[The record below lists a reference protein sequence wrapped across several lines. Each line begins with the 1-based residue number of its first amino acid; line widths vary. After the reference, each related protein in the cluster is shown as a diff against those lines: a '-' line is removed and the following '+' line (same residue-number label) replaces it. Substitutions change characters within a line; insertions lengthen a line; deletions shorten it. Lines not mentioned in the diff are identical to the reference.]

1 MVTTNFVQNHHL
13 QNSQFFLLPK
23 RQLVTYALYA
33 LIPLALLHYLLF
45 NPVATAKKPVVVV
58 VQATDDASVIASSH
72 HEHVKVNAKQLP
84 VPPSDQGDEVFKKNA
99 IGEILGSLVD
109 FEYLGFFF
117 P

>member
-45 NPVATAKKPVVVV
+45 NPVTTAKKPVVVV

>member
-58 VQATDDASVIASSH
+58 VQATEDAASVIASSH
-72 HEHVKVNAKQLP
+72 REHVKVNAKQLP
-84 VPPSDQGDEVFKKNA
+84 VPPSDQGDEVSRKNPQGA
-99 IGEILGSLVD
+99 MLGSLVD
-109 FEYLGFFF
+109 FEYLDSAM
-117 P
+117 